1 MADFTDREIQVLL
14 CEVDQ
19 RDLVIA
25 LSGSDGQVEEI
36 QFRIVK
42 QAVGYVDARYG
53 GGIEATQRIRSLEKP
68 HGKHT
73 LIVGLT
79 ANAIEGTREHCIA
92 AGMDEYMPKPIKCV
106 PVHDMLTQSY
116 LDSWFDHYAS
126 REECQPAA
134 CS

>member
-1 MADFTDREIQVLL
+1 M
-14 CEVDQ
+14 
-19 RDLVIA
+19 
-25 LSGSDGQVEEI
+25 
-36 QFRIVK
+36 QFLIVK
-42 QAVGYVDARYG
+42 QAVGYADARYG
-53 GGIEATQRIRSLEKP
+53 PIEETQRICSLEKP

-79 ANAIEGTREHCIA
+79 ANAMEGTREQCIA

-106 PVHDMLTQSY
+106 PMHDMLTQSY